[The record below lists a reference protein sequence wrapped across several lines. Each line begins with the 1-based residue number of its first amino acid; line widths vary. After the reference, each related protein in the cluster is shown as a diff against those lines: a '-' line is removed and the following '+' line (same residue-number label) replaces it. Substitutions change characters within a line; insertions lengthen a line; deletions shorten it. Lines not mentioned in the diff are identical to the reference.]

1 MIFTFKHYSGA
12 YLSKWSKHR
21 RNNSTIIT
29 RRVSDFF
36 VFDGI
41 VQFTLVWIFFRFF
54 FLRLQMIL
62 GHPQNFDASERIL
75 LEICK
80 TTRFYQF
87 LKGISWLGMLI
98 KGTWLLY
105 LRFFFFYCSDP
116 VKLLLRRLNTSGAF
130 SVITYVRQHISNRQ
144 LHFSLSKIIK
154 GGKKHPRGLCMWRAV
169 SVLPQIYSRARLKHL
184 MLSHSFK

>member
-41 VQFTLVWIFFRFF
+41 VQFTLVWMFFRFF
-54 FLRLQMIL
+54 FKIANDFRSSTELWCFRADLVRNLQNNTFL
-62 GHPQNFDASERIL
+62 PVPQRDQLTWDAYQRHMTFVF
-75 LEICK
+75 EI
-80 TTRFYQF
+80 
-87 LKGISWLGMLI
+87 
-98 KGTWLLY
+98 
-105 LRFFFFYCSDP
+105 FFFYCSDP

-130 SVITYVRQHISNRQ
+130 SVITYVRQHISNQQ

-154 GGKKHPRGLCMWRAV
+154 GGKKASTR
-169 SVLPQIYSRARLKHL
+169 SVYVESSFSVATNILTSSLKT
-184 MLSHSFK
+184 FNAFTFI